1 MQPITITADM
11 ANSIWAYLAT
21 KPFAEVA
28 NLAVAYQQMV
38 GPQIAALEEAAKSA
52 AATEVPA
59 EISIEA
65 EAA

>member
-11 ANSIWAYLAT
+11 ANAIWNYLAT

-38 GPQIAALEEAAKSA
+38 GSQMAAIEQAAKEAEPA
-52 AATEVPA
+52 AEV
-59 EISIEA
+59 EA

>member
-38 GPQIAALEEAAKSA
+38 GPQIAALEAAAQESTETEAPVVEVEAA
-52 AATEVPA
+52 
-59 EISIEA
+59 
-65 EAA
+65 

>member
-38 GPQIAALEEAAKSA
+38 GPQIAALEAADKGVPETEQPVEEAQA
-52 AATEVPA
+52 A
-59 EISIEA
+59 
-65 EAA
+65 

>member
-1 MQPITITADM
+1 MMQPITITADM
-11 ANSIWAYLAT
+11 ANAIWNYLAT

-38 GPQIAALEEAAKSA
+38 GSQMAAIEQAAKEAEPA
-52 AATEVPA
+52 AEV
-59 EISIEA
+59 EA

>member
-38 GPQIAALEEAAKSA
+38 GPQIVALEEAAKA
-52 AATEVPA
+52 AAGESEISTEV
-59 EISIEA
+59 SA
-65 EAA
+65 EATA